1 MLQSMKFALA
11 VLLCVALAGCSRLS
25 AVQPPAGNAPGA
37 PGAKATWT
45 NGNKQG
51 VGTASSLAS
60 KVWFTLGDGVVTE
73 VYYPAV
79 DRANLR
85 LLELIVTG
93 PDGFFERESADTTH
107 RVDVVHANALVFRQ
121 VNTSRS
127 NRYRITRTTFTDP
140 ARQTVLLQ
148 TRFEPVGAGP
158 LSLWAYVDPAIN
170 NSGLKDDA
178 LATTTALVAS
188 EGTVALAVVGSQPF
202 LEATA
207 GFVGASDGLDD
218 LRRGGKLERTFSRAS
233 SGNVALLARLAD
245 TNAAVDLTL
254 AIGFGADGDSAANEA
269 RASLE
274 QPAEDIMKSYV
285 DEWQA
290 YVGGLQRVPPPYDR
304 QFQMAAMMLR
314 AHEDKTRRGAMIAS
328 LTIPW
333 GHEIDASEGN
343 VGGYHLVWSRD
354 LYQVA
359 LAFDAIGDR
368 EAALRALDY
377 IFTVQQRPDGSVPQN
392 SWLDGKPYWTSLQL
406 DEVAFPILLAE
417 QLGRTDAQTW
427 QRHVKRAA
435 DFLVAKGPSTPQER
449 WEEESGYSPSTIA
462 AEIAGLIAAA
472 AIAERNGDTSA
483 ATRYRRTADTWES
496 RLDSWTVTHT
506 GPHAPAP
513 YFLRL
518 TRRGRPDAGDR
529 LELNNGA
536 GTFDERTI
544 VDAGF
549 LELVRLGIR
558 PPESALITTSLAAVD
573 RVIGVRTPNG
583 AAWYR
588 YNHDGYGE
596 KPDGRGYDGTG
607 VGRLWPLLTG
617 ERGEYELASGRDARP
632 YLDALMAF
640 ANDGL
645 MLPEQVWDRP
655 DTPRPGQFEFGEGT
669 GSATPLAWTN
679 AGFIRLA
686 LGVKQ
691 SRVIGTPEVVRRHF
705 LQGQRP

>member
-1 MLQSMKFALA
+1 MRVACAL
-11 VLLCVALAGCSRLS
+11 VLCVATAACSRLAADQSS
-25 AVQPPAGNAPGA
+25 AGDAPGA
-37 PGAKATWT
+37 PGVKATWT

-60 KVWFTLGDGVVTE
+60 KVWFTLGGGAVTE
-73 VYYPAV
+73 IYYPAV
-79 DRANLR
+79 DKANLR
-85 LLELIVTG
+85 SLEFIVTG
-93 PDGFFERESADTTH
+93 PNGFFERETLDTTH
-107 RVDVVHANALVFRQ
+107 RVEVVHPDALVFRQ
-121 VNTSRS
+121 INTSRS
-127 NRYRITRTTFTDP
+127 NRYRITRTIFTDP
-140 ARQTVLLQ
+140 SRQTVLVR
-148 TRFEPVGAGP
+148 TRFEPSGPGP
-158 LSLWAYVDPAIN
+158 LGLWVYVDPAIN
-170 NSGLKDDA
+170 NSGLKDTA
-178 LATTTALVAS
+178 AATTSALIAS
-188 EGTVALAVVGSQPF
+188 EDTVALAVTASPSF
-202 LEATA
+202 IEASA
-207 GFVGASDGLDD
+207 GFVGKSDGLDD
-218 LRRGGKLERTFSRAS
+218 LRRAGKLTRTFTRAGP
-233 SGNVALLARLAD
+233 GNVALLGRVAD
-245 TNAAVDLTL
+245 TDSPVDLTV
-254 AIGFGADGDSAANEA
+254 AIGFGSDADAATREA

-274 QPAEDIMKSYV
+274 QPVDEIMNAYV
-285 DEWQA
+285 REWQA
-290 YVGGLQRVPPPYDR
+290 YVGSLQRVPAPYDR

-333 GHEIDASEGN
+333 GHEIDASDGN

-359 LAFDAIGDR
+359 LAFDAMGDR
-368 EAALRALDY
+368 DAALRALDY
-377 IFTVQQRPDGSVPQN
+377 IFTVQQRADGSVPQN
-392 SWLDGKPYWTSLQL
+392 SWLDGRPYWTSLQL

-435 DFLVAKGPSTPQER
+435 DFLVAKGPATPQER

-472 AIAERNGDTSA
+472 SIAERNGDSA
-483 ATRYRRTADTWES
+483 SATRYRRTATDWEA
-496 RLDSWTVTHT
+496 RLDQWTVTRK
-506 GPHAPAP
+506 GPRASAP
-513 YFLRL
+513 YFVRL
-518 TRRGRPDAGDR
+518 TQRGRPDAGER
-529 LELNNGA
+529 LELNNGS

-558 PPESALITTSLAAVD
+558 PPDSPLITASLSVVD
-573 RVIGVRTPNG
+573 RVIGVRTPHG
-583 AAWYR
+583 PAWYR

-617 ERGEYELASGRDARP
+617 ERGEYELARGGNARP
-632 YLDALMAF
+632 YLDALLAF
-640 ANDGL
+640 ANEGL

-655 DTPRPGQFEFGEGT
+655 DSPRPGQFAFGEGT

-686 LGVKQ
+686 LGVQQ

-705 LQGQRP
+705 LQDRQP

>member
-1 MLQSMKFALA
+1 MLRFMQFASAL
-11 VLLCVALAGCSRLS
+11 VLCAALAGCGRLS
-25 AVQPPAGNAPGA
+25 AAQSPTGEAPGS
-37 PGAKATWT
+37 PGVKATWT

-85 LLELIVTG
+85 VLELIVTG

-107 RVDVVHANALVFRQ
+107 RVEVVHPDALVFRQ
-121 VNTSRS
+121 INTSRS
-127 NRYRITRTTFTDP
+127 NRYRITRTVFTDP

-148 TRFEPVGAGP
+148 TRFEPLRSGV
-158 LSLWAYVDPAIN
+158 LSLWVYVDPAIN
-170 NSGLKDDA
+170 NSGLKDVG
-178 LATTTALVAS
+178 TVSSTALVAH
-188 EGTVALAVVGSQPF
+188 EGPLALAVVGSMPF
-202 LEATA
+202 IEATA
-207 GFVGASDGLDD
+207 GFVGTSDGVDD
-218 LRRGGKLERTFSRAS
+218 LRRSAKLDRTFTRAS

-245 TNAAVDLTL
+245 TESPLDLTL
-254 AIGFGADGDSAANEA
+254 AIGFGTDPDAATREA
-269 RASLE
+269 RASLQ
-274 QPAEDIMKSYV
+274 QPAAEIVNAYVREWQSYV
-285 DEWQA
+285 GA
-290 YVGGLQRVPPPYDR
+290 LQRVPPPYDR

-333 GHEIDASEGN
+333 GHETDASEGN

-359 LAFDAIGDR
+359 LAFDAMGDR

-377 IFTVQQRPDGSVPQN
+377 IFTVQQRADGSVPQN

-406 DEVAFPILLAE
+406 DEVAYPILLAE
-417 QLGRTDAQTW
+417 QLGRTDAQAW
-427 QRHVKRAA
+427 RRHIKRAA
-435 DFLVAKGPSTPQER
+435 DFLVAKGPATPQER

-483 ATRYRRTADTWES
+483 AARYRRTAESWEA
-496 RLDSWTVTHT
+496 RVDEWTVTRT
-506 GPHAPAP
+506 GPHAPGR

-518 TRRGRPDAGDR
+518 TQRGRPDAGDR
-529 LELNNGA
+529 LELNNGS

-558 PPESALITTSLAAVD
+558 LPDSSLIATSLAAVD

-583 AAWYR
+583 PAWYR

-632 YLDALMAF
+632 HLDALMAF
-640 ANDGL
+640 ANEGL

-686 LGVKQ
+686 LGVQ
-691 SRVIGTPEVVRRHF
+691 QNRVIGTPEVVRRHF
-705 LQGQRP
+705 LQDRKP

>member
-1 MLQSMKFALA
+1 MPPSRALIL
-11 VLLCVALAGCSRLS
+11 VVALTGCSR
-25 AVQPPAGNAPGA
+25 AADVHAPGGDAPGA
-37 PGAKATWT
+37 PGARATWT

-51 VGTASSLAS
+51 VGTAASLAS

-73 VYYPAV
+73 IYYPAV

-85 LLELIVTG
+85 ALELIVTG
-93 PDGFFERESADTTH
+93 PDGFFERESADATH
-107 RVDVVHANALVFRQ
+107 RVEVVHADALVFRQ
-121 VNTSRS
+121 INTSRS
-127 NRYRITRTTFTDP
+127 NRYRITRTVFADP
-140 ARQTVLLQ
+140 ARQSVLMQ
-148 TRFEPVGAGP
+148 VRFEPLAPGA
-158 LSLWAYVDPAIN
+158 LSLWVYVDPAIN
-170 NSGLKDDA
+170 NSGLKDSA
-178 LATTTALVAS
+178 SAAPTALVAH
-188 EGTVALAVVGSQPF
+188 EDAVALAVVASQPF
-202 LEATA
+202 GDATA
-207 GFVGASDGLDD
+207 GYVGTSDGLDD
-218 LRRGGKLERTFSRAS
+218 LRRSGTLTRTFARAA
-233 SGNVALLARLAD
+233 SGNVALLGRLAETD
-245 TNAAVDLTL
+245 SPVDITL
-254 AIGFGADGDSAANEA
+254 AVGFGSDPDSAAREA
-269 RASLE
+269 RASLD
-274 QPAEDIMKSYV
+274 QPAADIVNAYV
-285 DEWQA
+285 REWQA
-290 YVGGLQRVPPPYDR
+290 YVGSLQRVPPPYDR

-359 LAFDAIGDR
+359 LAFAAMGDR
-368 EAALRALDY
+368 DAALRALDY

-406 DEVAFPILLAE
+406 DEVAYPILLAE

-427 QRHVKRAA
+427 ERHVKRAA
-435 DFLVAKGPSTPQER
+435 DFLVAKGPVTPQER
-449 WEEESGYSPSTIA
+449 WEEEGGYSPSTIA

-472 AIAERNGDTSA
+472 SIAERNGDTA
-483 ATRYRRTADTWES
+483 AAARYRDTAQNWEAQ
-496 RLDSWTVTHT
+496 LDAWTVTRT
-506 GPHAPAP
+506 GPHGPPP

-518 TRRGRPDAGDR
+518 TQHGRPDAGDR
-529 LELNNGA
+529 LELNNGS
-536 GTFDERTI
+536 GTFDERAI

-558 PPESALITTSLAAVD
+558 PPGAPLIAMSLAAVD

-583 AAWYR
+583 PAWYR

-617 ERGEYELASGRDARP
+617 ERGEYELANGRDARP
-632 YLDALMAF
+632 YLDALLAF

-655 DTPRPGQFEFGEGT
+655 DAPRPGQFQFGEGT

-686 LGVKQ
+686 LGMQ
-691 SRVIGTPEVVRRHF
+691 QRRVIGMPEVVRRHF
-705 LQGQRP
+705 LQDRTP